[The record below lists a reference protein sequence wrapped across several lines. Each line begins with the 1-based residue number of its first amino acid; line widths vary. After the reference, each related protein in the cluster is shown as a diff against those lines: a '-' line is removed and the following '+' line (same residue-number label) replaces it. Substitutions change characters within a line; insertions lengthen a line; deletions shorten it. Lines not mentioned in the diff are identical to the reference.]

1 MSDRRVTLWSVPGI
15 PLIHAGD
22 DLADMIIEAIH
33 RAGERLITND
43 VLVISSKI
51 VSKSEGRMV
60 DLRTVTA
67 SDEAQA
73 LASKTGKDP
82 RIVELV
88 LRESASVSRVAPNVL
103 VTTHRLGFTSANAGI
118 DQSNIEDGDTHALLL
133 PVDPDGSAAALRDRI
148 EALTG
153 AVCGV
158 IISDSHGRPFRVGNI
173 GVAIGAAGVTTVLDL
188 RGSEDLYGR
197 PLRITVS
204 AYGDLLA
211 SAAHLIC
218 GEGADGLPVVLVRG
232 IPPVGPY
239 GSAADLNRQP
249 QHDLYR

>member
-1 MSDRRVTLWSVPGI
+1 MSDRRLTLWAVPGI

-22 DLADMIIEAIH
+22 DLAEMIVDAVQ
-33 RAGERLITND
+33 RSGERLVTND

-60 DLRTVTA
+60 DLRTVVP

-73 LASKTGKDP
+73 LATRTGKDP

-88 LRESASVSRVAPNVL
+88 LREASSVSRAAPNVL
-103 VTTHRLGFTSANAGI
+103 VTTHRLGFTSANSGI

-133 PVDPDGSAAALRDRI
+133 PVNPDRSAAALRNRI
-148 EALTG
+148 EGLTG

-158 IISDSHGRPFRVGNI
+158 VISDSHGRPFRVGNI

-188 RGSEDLYGR
+188 RGNEDLYGR

-218 GEGADGLPVVLVRG
+218 GEGADGFPVVLVRG
-232 IPPVGPY
+232 IPSLGPY
-239 GSAADLNRQP
+239 GTAKDLVRQP